1 MTDTPANTN
10 TGPDHARDAD
20 ACVESLRAALI
31 AHGILLPSLRLDL
44 PTYASYHVPPLVALG
59 NCNLATARRLT
70 EALEQSAV
78 ADGDR

>member
-1 MTDTPANTN
+1 MTDTPAH

-20 ACVESLRAALI
+20 ACVESLRAALT
-31 AHGILLPSLRLDL
+31 AHGVLLPSLGLDL
-44 PTYASYHVPPLVALG
+44 PTYASSYRVPPLVALG